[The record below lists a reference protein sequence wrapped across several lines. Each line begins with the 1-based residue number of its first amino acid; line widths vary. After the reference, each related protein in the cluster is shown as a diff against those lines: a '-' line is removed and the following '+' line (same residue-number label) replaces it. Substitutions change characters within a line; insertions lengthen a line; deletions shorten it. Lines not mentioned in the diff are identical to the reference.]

1 MTTNSPAARLEI
13 SDREFSQLSA
23 IMQEQAG
30 IHLPPGKKALVVG
43 RLSKRLRHHGLKS
56 FSEYHRFVTR
66 EDADGSELQT
76 MVDLL
81 TTNETY
87 FFREADHFDTLR
99 NRILPELDQS
109 RELKFWSAACS
120 SGEEV
125 YTLAMV
131 LADALGEKAAW
142 SIFGSD
148 ISTEVVARARR
159 AVYPMGAA
167 EKIPRDYLR
176 RFCLKG
182 TGSQEGRFLV
192 DRSLR
197 ERARFD
203 TVNLNAADWRPPG
216 RFDVIFLRNI
226 MIYFNAAT
234 KQQLADRL
242 AGALNPGGWLIV
254 GHSETLNGVSDRFE
268 CIKPSVY
275 RRKA

>member
-1 MTTNSPAARLEI
+1 MTTTDPAGRLDI
-13 SDREFSQLSA
+13 SDREFGQLSA

-43 RLSKRLRHHGLKS
+43 RLGKRLRHHGLKS
-56 FSEYHRFVTR
+56 FTDYHRLVTG
-66 EDADGSELQT
+66 EDGDSSELQT

-131 LADALGEKAAW
+131 LADALGEKAGW

-159 AVYPMGAA
+159 AVYPMAAA

-176 RFCLKG
+176 RFCLEG
-182 TGSQEGRFLV
+182 IGSQQGRFLV
-192 DRSLR
+192 DRVLR
-197 ERARFD
+197 QRTRFD
-203 TVNLNAADWRPPG
+203 TVNLNASDWRPPG

-234 KQQLADRL
+234 KQQLAERL